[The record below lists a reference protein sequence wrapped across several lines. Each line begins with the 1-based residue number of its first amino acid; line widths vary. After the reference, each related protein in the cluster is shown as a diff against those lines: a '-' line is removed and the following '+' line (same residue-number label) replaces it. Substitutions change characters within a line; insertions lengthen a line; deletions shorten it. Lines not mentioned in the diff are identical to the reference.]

1 MDNETETTRLLGCV
15 YRVYWGYRDIGVCR
29 DYWDVDRG
37 CWCYTGIIAVCIGAT
52 IRTHAS
58 IPY

>member
-15 YRVYWGYRDIGVCR
+15 YRVYWGLYTDIGVCR

-37 CWCYTGIIAVCIGAT
+37 CWCYTGIIGVCIGLL
-52 IRTHAS
+52 
-58 IPY
+58 